1 MKRLAGLLGVL
12 LGWAVLSACASGDT
26 LDDLSRT
33 LSVDLSQG
41 TVTEET
47 DNHGGGHGDG
57 ERWVTVAL
65 EEELSPAL
73 DPAGWQ
79 ALPLPE
85 PLEAAV
91 YGLTRAEGNRT
102 ISEGPYLQ
110 RAMPEV
116 SRGYYFFRDRHSEA
130 ADPADPGAL
139 LERASFNF
147 TIALYD
153 TDSKR
158 LYYCA
163 CDT

>member
-47 DNHGGGHGDG
+47 DDHGGGHGDG
-57 ERWVTVAL
+57 EHWVTVAL

-102 ISEGPYLQ
+102 ISEGLLSPTGN
-110 RAMPEV
+110 AGSV
-116 SRGYYFFRDRHSEA
+116 SGYYFSGTATAKRQTPQI
-130 ADPADPGAL
+130 PAL
-139 LERASFNF
+139 
-147 TIALYD
+147 
-153 TDSKR
+153 
-158 LYYCA
+158 C
-163 CDT
+163 